1 MAMSELQIEDFLTR
15 LRERAQEDRDF
26 AVASGAGL
34 LHPQAWHEG
43 RVSAFE
49 EVEHLVNELRLGS
62 A

>member
-1 MAMSELQIEDFLTR
+1 VGWDFV
-15 LRERAQEDRDF
+15 
-26 AVASGAGL
+26 VASGAGL
-34 LHPQAWHEG
+34 IHPQAWLAG

>member
-15 LRERAQEDRDF
+15 LRERAQADRAF

-34 LHPQAWHEG
+34 THPPAWHEG

>member
-1 MAMSELQIEDFLTR
+1 MAMSELQTR
-15 LRERAQEDRDF
+15 LREHAQADRDY

-34 LHPQAWHEG
+34 THPQAWHEG